1 MFLPYVKHK
10 MHIYETT
17 GSLVHNGQIEEIK
30 KRWWFYSFS
39 SPQIPFE
46 IRDDF
51 ERAQRMRSK
60 TYCFCKMPP
69 MELSYSLK
77 VGVQLFV
84 PNHCMKIAIRLSQS
98 SVEMQKAQKGTNYL
112 SDFFFLV
119 NCHSLTFDQVMRK
132 NNK

>member
-1 MFLPYVKHK
+1 
-10 MHIYETT
+10 
-17 GSLVHNGQIEEIK
+17 
-30 KRWWFYSFS
+30 
-39 SPQIPFE
+39 
-46 IRDDF
+46 
-51 ERAQRMRSK
+51 MRSK

-119 NCHSLTFDQVMRK
+119 NCHSLTFD
-132 NNK
+132 